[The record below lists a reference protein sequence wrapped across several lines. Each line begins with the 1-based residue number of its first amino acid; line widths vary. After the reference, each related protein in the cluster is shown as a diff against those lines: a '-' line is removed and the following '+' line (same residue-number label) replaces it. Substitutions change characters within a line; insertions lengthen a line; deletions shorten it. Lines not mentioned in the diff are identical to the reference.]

1 MKGRGDVSGSASTVC
16 LGYHQLHAWNNPAV
30 AWIVSH
36 GVFMMMLPKFCAL
49 GITL

>member
-1 MKGRGDVSGSASTVC
+1 MSLAVPALFA